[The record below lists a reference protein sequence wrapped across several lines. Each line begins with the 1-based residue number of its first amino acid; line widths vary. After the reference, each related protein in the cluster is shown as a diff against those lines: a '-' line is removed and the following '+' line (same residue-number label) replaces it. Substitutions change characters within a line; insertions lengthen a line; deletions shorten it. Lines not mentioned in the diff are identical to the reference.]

1 MEEDTPSRT
10 IGAFELKNMEVF
22 SEGGRQLLRIE
33 LENSAELEIFDIVVD
48 LPIIKA
54 NPIFGLAFN
63 SLEEFKEG
71 IIKNFGDLKV
81 T

>member
-48 LPIIKA
+48 LPTIKA
-54 NPIFGLAFN
+54 NPIFSLAFN
-63 SLEEFKEG
+63 SLEDFKEG
-71 IIKNFGDLKV
+71 MIKNFDALKV
-81 T
+81 A